1 MKTGIVTLIGNPN
14 VGKSTIFNLLSEKK
28 ISIVTHKPQTT
39 RDSIFNI
46 INGDDYRIFLQDVPG
61 FIKNIKNNLDK
72 KMVSVVKSAFKKS
85 NLNILVINENDL
97 DQPDNFFLKNRNNL
111 KLDIVILNKIDLIK
125 IEHADQIREKIK
137 QIFPNIDFIEMSAVQ
152 SFNKDLLLKT
162 IIRKLPDENFY
173 DDGNSFLKKDDFFCK
188 EIIREKIFLILKQ
201 EIPYNSAVE
210 IENINQKN
218 DIVFVSAKIA
228 VPRESH
234 KKIIIG
240 SGGRNIKKIR
250 KNSEKEL
257 KIFFKKKVKLELF
270 VKVENWLK
278 SDYILKKYGY

>member
-46 INGDDYRIFLQDVPG
+46 INGNNYRIFLQDVPG

-85 NLNILVINENDL
+85 NLNILVINESDL
-97 DQPDNFFLKNRNNL
+97 DQSDNFFLKNRNNL

-125 IEHADQIREKIK
+125 IEHAGQIREKIR
-137 QIFPNIDFIEMSAVQ
+137 QNFPNIDFVEMSAIQ
-152 SFNKDLLLKT
+152 SFNKDLLLET

-173 DDGNSFLKKDDFFCK
+173 DDGNYFLKKDDFFCK

-218 DIVFVSAKIA
+218 NVVFISAKIA

-240 SGGRNIKKIR
+240 SGGKNIKKIR
-250 KNSEKEL
+250 KSSEKEL

>member
-46 INGDDYRIFLQDVPG
+46 INGDNYRIFLQDVPG

-85 NLNILVINENDL
+85 NLNILVINKSDL
-97 DQPDNFFLKNRNNL
+97 DQPDNFFLKNSDNL

-125 IEHADQIREKIK
+125 IEHADKIREKIK
-137 QIFPNIDFIEMSAVQ
+137 QKFPDIDFIEMSAIQ
-152 SFNKDLLLKT
+152 SFNKDLLLET

-218 DIVFVSAKIA
+218 DVVFISAKIA

-240 SGGRNIKKIR
+240 SGGKNIKKIR
-250 KNSEKEL
+250 KSSEKEL

-278 SDYILKKYGY
+278 SDYVLKKYGY